1 MVTILGALTRR
12 VAARR
17 AYTAALHEHDNAMS
31 DSRVAVEHRAAI
43 NRALERGER
52 GCLFCH

>member
-1 MVTILGALTRR
+1 
-12 VAARR
+12 
-17 AYTAALHEHDNAMS
+17 LHEHDTAMS
-31 DSRVAVEHRAAI
+31 DLRVAVEHRAAI